1 MKKNTSELKKKT
13 AKELQKDI
21 QILREEIAKLSLEAK
36 ASPPKDSNLLVKK
49 RKILAR
55 TLTVLTEI

>member
-36 ASPPKDSNLLVKK
+36 ANPPKDSNLLVKK

-55 TLTVLTEI
+55 TLTVLTGI